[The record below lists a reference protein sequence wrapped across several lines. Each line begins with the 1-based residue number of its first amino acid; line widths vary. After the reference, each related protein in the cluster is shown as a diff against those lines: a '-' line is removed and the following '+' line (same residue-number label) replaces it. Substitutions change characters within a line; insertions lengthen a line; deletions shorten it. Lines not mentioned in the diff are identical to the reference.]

1 MDDAALRATF
11 DEQVRRRAHADGA
24 GARMEAAGAVV
35 RRVDPADGGWSGIT
49 WSGLSGPGPAEAPA
63 DQAIA
68 AQVRYFAGL
77 GLPFEWKLYD
87 YDQPPDLG
95 ARLAAAGF
103 AAEAEEAVMVAE
115 VADVSPDVTLPEGV
129 TLRPVSTEADVALL
143 AGVHERV
150 FGRDHTA
157 LGQYLL
163 AQLREA
169 PERTALVLAMAGD
182 EPVCGARVELAAG
195 TEFAGLHGGG
205 TLPAWRGRG
214 IYRAL
219 IAYRAG
225 LAARRGYRYLTVDA
239 SADSEPILRRLG
251 FRCLART
258 TPYQWA
264 PAGAA

>member
-1 MDDAALRATF
+1 MDDAALRAVF
-11 DEQVRRRAHADGA
+11 DEQVRRRTHADGA
-24 GARMEAAGAVV
+24 GARMEAAGTIV
-35 RRVDPADGGWSGIT
+35 RRVDPAGGWSGIT
-49 WSGLSGPGPAEAPA
+49 WSGLAGAGPAEAAA

-68 AQVRYFAGL
+68 AQVRYFAAL

-115 VADVSPDVTLPEGV
+115 VGDVSPDVTLPEGV
-129 TLRPVSTEADVALL
+129 TLRPVSSEADVGLL
-143 AGVHERV
+143 IQVHERV
-150 FGRDHTA
+150 FGRDKSRLH
-157 LGQYLL
+157 QDLL

-169 PERTALVLAMAGD
+169 PQSVAMVLAMAGD
-182 EPVCGARVELAAG
+182 EPVSSARADFPPG
-195 TEFAGLHGGG
+195 SEFAGLWGGG

-239 SADSEPILRRLG
+239 SADSEPILRRLD

-264 PAGAA
+264 PGGAA

>member
-1 MDDAALRATF
+1 M
-11 DEQVRRRAHADGA
+11 EVA
-24 GARMEAAGAVV
+24 GAIV

-49 WSGLSGPGPAEAPA
+49 WSGLAGPGPTEAAA

-68 AQVRYFAGL
+68 AQIRYFAAL

-115 VADVSPDVTLPEGV
+115 VGDVSPDITPPEGI
-129 TLRPVSTEADVALL
+129 TLRPVSSEADVALL
-143 AGVHERV
+143 VGVHEQV
-150 FGRDHTA
+150 FGQGHTA

-163 AQLREA
+163 AQLREG
-169 PERTALVLAMAGD
+169 PERTVMVLAMAGD
-182 EPVCGARVELAAG
+182 EPVCGARVELPTG
-195 TEFAGLHGGG
+195 TEFAGLYGGG

-219 IAYRAG
+219 IGYRAG

-239 SADSEPILRRLG
+239 SSDSEPILRRLG

-264 PAGAA
+264 PGTDA